1 MSDRRAD
8 DGSSGHG
15 LAAHCTNCGERFLPQ
30 AAFCGSCG
38 LARPVVAPAA
48 PSAPLPHAPSSAAAT
63 VADPNA
69 TMAMPA
75 FDSPSPAAP
84 IGEPQQTQSA
94 SGGTRVG
101 RKRGIAIASVIALA
115 VVGGAAGGIL
125 LTRQNATA
133 PPSAAISPAAAAKT
147 PAVPATT
154 SSSPSPTSTAPSPT
168 STAQSFADLYRN
180 VSSGVVRIQAT
191 TCDGGGVGTGFLI
204 APNLVATVAHVVN
217 ESAALNLTVGEKG
230 AGGTTSG
237 VVVGIDP
244 SADVALVR
252 LDRPMQG
259 HVFTMTA
266 LPPSVGQ
273 EVAAIG
279 FPVDDPMTFTRGTV
293 SGLDR
298 TIPIENVTRSGL
310 IETDAAINPGN
321 SGGPLLSA
329 DGQVFGLVD
338 AKNMG
343 AEGIAYAVA
352 PNIAHPLLQ
361 SWVDNT
367 TSAVSAPCTNPM
379 GPQGQDLT
387 PTLPG
392 SPDTTTQAVGQVL
405 KTYFDGINSADYEQ
419 AWLMLSPRL
428 RGPSWSSFAKGTST
442 SLDSEVA
449 LLSVTPGAGQS
460 VIAHVT
466 FTSVQASEKGP
477 DGDTCDNWDLDY
489 TLIPAGD
496 SWLIDKVLGHNG
508 GRTHAAC

>member
-1 MSDRRAD
+1 M
-8 DGSSGHG
+8 
-15 LAAHCTNCGERFLPQ
+15 AAHCPNCGERFQPQ
-30 AAFCGSCG
+30 SWFCASCG
-38 LARPVVAPAA
+38 TAR
-48 PSAPLPHAPSSAAAT
+48 T
-63 VADPNA
+63 
-69 TMAMPA
+69 
-75 FDSPSPAAP
+75 AP
-84 IGEPQQTQSA
+84 IHTRTPQTAPVYTPQGAPGSEAHT
-94 SGGTRVG
+94 G
-101 RKRGIAIASVIALA
+101 RQRGIAIASVIAVA
-115 VVGGAAGGIL
+115 VAGGVAGAVL
-125 LTRQNATA
+125 WTSQHDKA
-133 PPSAAISPAAAAKT
+133 PSPPKMGPAAAARPNT
-147 PAVPATT
+147 ASV
-154 SSSPSPTSTAPSPT
+154 SSTPSPPSST
-168 STAQSFADLYRN
+168 QSFADLYRN
-180 VSSGVVRIQAT
+180 VSSGIVRIQAT
-191 TCDGGGVGTGFLI
+191 TCDGGDIGTGFLI

-252 LDRPMQG
+252 LGRPMQG
-259 HVFTMTA
+259 HVFTMAA

-279 FPVDDPMTFTRGTV
+279 FPVDDPMTFTHGTV

-310 IETDAAINPGN
+310 IETDAPLNPGN
-321 SGGPLLSA
+321 SGGPLLSV
-329 DGQVFGLVD
+329 DGQVVGLVD
-338 AKNMG
+338 AKNMQD
-343 AEGIAYAVA
+343 EGIAYAVA

-361 SWVDNT
+361 SWADNT
-367 TSAVSAPCTNPM
+367 ASVVVARCANPV

-442 SLDSEVA
+442 SLDSGVA
-449 LLSVTPGAGQS
+449 LLSVTPAGQS

-477 DGDTCDNWDLDY
+477 GGDTCDNWDLDY
-489 TLIPAGD
+489 TLVPSGD

-508 GRTHAAC
+508 GRTHTAC